1 MVWNPGATE
10 PTAKTGKLRS
20 ISAPGVI
27 AASAT
32 GVVAWIERL
41 HGDVDHIFGQA
52 GIAPEMAGSPTLVLD
67 LKSFCRLFEEC
78 ARSTQSDNFGLWFGV
93 KFEPRDLGLWGYAA
107 LSAPTVGAALA
118 TLVDLFPL
126 HQQSSIMRL
135 RHDGNGLVRFE
146 YRIEAPAIVE
156 RRQDAELT
164 LGQIVSFVRTSLGA
178 RWAPDE
184 VHFEHARPEGWR
196 EHEQAFGAPVYF
208 SRPSNALLFNANV
221 LGVTMPTH
229 DPRLMVAMRH
239 CLEQIG
245 GRPDLRA
252 RISDQV
258 RAAVRARLAEGVPS
272 LDDIAAELRLAPS
285 HIQRE
290 LHYDG
295 LTFTGL
301 IEAARR
307 DLALTYLRQR
317 QLSLSE
323 IAFLLGYSELSAF
336 SRAVRRWTGSSPRH
350 VRADLLRAAAE

>member
-1 MVWNPGATE
+1 MGWSRGATE
-10 PTAKTGKLRS
+10 PISEKGETRRS
-20 ISAPGVI
+20 PAPGVI

-32 GVVAWIERL
+32 GVVSWIERL
-41 HGDVDHIFGQA
+41 NGDVDRIFGEA
-52 GIAPEMAGSPTLVLD
+52 GIAPEMAGLPTLVLD
-67 LKSFCRLFEEC
+67 LQSFCKLFEES

-93 KFEPRDLGLWGYAA
+93 KFDPRDLGVWGYAA
-107 LSAPTVGAALA
+107 LSAPTLGSALT
-118 TLVDLFPL
+118 TLVELFPL
-126 HQQSSIMRL
+126 HQQSSSMRL
-135 RHDGNGLVRFE
+135 GRDATGPVRFE
-146 YRIEAPAIVE
+146 YRIEAPAILE

-164 LGQIVSFVRTSLGA
+164 LGQIVSFMRTSLGA
-178 RWAPDE
+178 RWAPEE
-184 VHFEHARPEGWR
+184 VHFEHPRPEGWR

-208 SRPSNALLFNANV
+208 SRPSNALLFTADV
-221 LGVTMPTH
+221 LRIPMPTH

-245 GRPDLRA
+245 ARPGLRA

-272 LDDIAAELRLAPS
+272 LDEIAAELRLAPT

-295 LTFTGL
+295 LTFMGL
-301 IEAARR
+301 VETARR

-336 SRAVRRWTGSSPRH
+336 SRAVRRWTGSSPRS
-350 VRADLLRAAAE
+350 VRANLLRGAAE

>member
-1 MVWNPGATE
+1 MGLSRGTTE
-10 PTAKTGKLRS
+10 PIGVMGEPRR
-20 ISAPGVI
+20 IPAPGVI

-32 GVVAWIERL
+32 GIVSWIERL
-41 HGDVDHIFGQA
+41 NGDVDRIFGEA

-67 LKSFCRLFEEC
+67 LHSFCRLFEGS
-78 ARSTQSDNFGLWFGV
+78 ARFTRSDNFGLWFGV

-107 LSAPTVGAALA
+107 LSAPTMGSALS
-118 TLVDLFPL
+118 TLVELFPM
-126 HQQSSIMRL
+126 HQQSSSMRL
-135 RHDGNGLVRFE
+135 GRDANGLMRFE
-146 YRIEAPAIVE
+146 YRIEASAIVE

-164 LGQIVSFVRTSLGA
+164 LGQIVSFMRASLGA
-178 RWAPDE
+178 RWSPEE
-184 VHFEHARPEGWR
+184 VHFEHPRPEGWR

-208 SRPSNALLFNANV
+208 SRPSNALLFNPNV
-221 LGVTMPTH
+221 LGLPMPTH

-295 LTFTGL
+295 LTFMGL
-301 IEAARR
+301 VEATRR
-307 DLALTYLRQR
+307 DLALNYLRQR

-323 IAFLLGYSELSAF
+323 IALLLGYSELSAF
-336 SRAVRRWTGSSPRH
+336 SRAVRRWTGSSPRS
-350 VRADLLRAAAE
+350 VRADLLRGAAE